1 VAAAADLA
9 VLTAEDPRT
18 EDVNAIIAESAAGL
32 IEKGRQEGKDFLR
45 VPDRAQAIDTAIGL
59 ARKGDL
65 VGCSGKAHERS
76 MAYGM
81 VETPWDEFAAIE
93 AALARH
99 LPSAPR

>member
-1 VAAAADLA
+1 MGAIAADADVA

-18 EDVNAIIAESAAGL
+18 EDVNAIIAEIAAAL
-32 IEKGRQEGKDFLR
+32 SEKGRQEGTGFLR
-45 VPDRAQAIDTAIGL
+45 VPDRAEAIDTAIGL

-65 VGCSGKAHERS
+65 IVCCGKAHERS
-76 MAYGM
+76 MAYGT

-99 LPSAPR
+99 